1 MTFTYKHDIHY
12 LTSVEIRS
20 GIRFI
25 VLQVFQPTV
34 RLFIT
39 DCNQV
44 IFINL
49 IDYNFSFSAA
59 KFYVLRSKLLKFLT
73 STKPNN
79 LILPDR
85 FAIAQLLTICEVLA
99 RGL

>member
-1 MTFTYKHDIHY
+1 M
-12 LTSVEIRS
+12 RS

-44 IFINL
+44 KFRIL
-49 IDYNFSFSAA
+49 IDYNFSCSAA
-59 KFYVLRSKLLKFLT
+59 KFYALRAKLLKFWT
-73 STKPNN
+73 FTKQYHP
-79 LILPDR
+79 
-85 FAIAQLLTICEVLA
+85 T
-99 RGL
+99 